1 LRAGE
6 AAAVLT
12 VTAAVLAGTGASAH
26 RLDECLQAARIA
38 VEPGRVHLE
47 LDLTPGVEAAETI
60 IGEIDGDRDG
70 SLSFDEQQAYAR
82 RVLAAIELASDGR
95 RLDLAPGGALSPA
108 AGVFPAVDAL
118 RRGEGTIRLRVQTAL
133 PPQPAG
139 GHRVFFRNGYRP
151 DLSVY
156 LANALVPQSD
166 RIAVTAQRHDALQ
179 RDLTI
184 DYVVRPGRAAP
195 SSGWLLGGVATIL
208 TGLLL
213 RPPRRR

>member
-1 LRAGE
+1 MRAGD

-47 LDLTPGVEAAETI
+47 LDLTPGVEAAETLI
-60 IGEIDGDRDG
+60 AEIDRDRDG
-70 SLSFDEQQAYAR
+70 SLSLDEQRAFVG

-95 RLDLAPGGALSPA
+95 RLDLTPGGGVSRA
-108 AGVFPAVDAL
+108 ADIFPAVDTL
-118 RRGEGTIRLRVQTAL
+118 RRGEGTIRLRVETTL

-139 GHRVFFRNGYRP
+139 THHVFFRNGYRS

-166 RIAVTAQRHDALQ
+166 RIAVTAQRHDAAQ

-184 DYVVRPGRAAP
+184 DYVVRPGPSAP
-195 SSGWLLGGVATIL
+195 TSGWLLGGVATVL
-208 TGLLL
+208 AGLLM
-213 RPPRRR
+213 RTPRRP